1 MPPRT
6 QKHAALTFEESM
18 ARLEAIAARLEQPET
33 GLEETISLVEEGRKL
48 VTSCRKMLDA
58 AELRLTT
65 LTSVETLPPAAST
78 QTANEDGF
86 SLI

>member
-6 QKHAALTFEESM
+6 QKNATLSFEESM
-18 ARLEAIAARLEQPET
+18 TRLEAIAARLEQPET

-48 VTSCRKMLDA
+48 VMSCRKMLDA

-65 LTSVETLPPAAST
+65 LTSVETLMPGASP
-78 QTANEDGF
+78 QTADEDGF